1 MPDASIIPMILV
13 LSCCEKAHDNK
24 ECGCQNSKPTKTLAY
39 SLITG
44 GDMVKN
50 IFFWGG
56 GGSDK
61 TQGLKGLKVHNSKKK
76 IKLFLF
82 SQELLAVSR
91 STTS

>member
-24 ECGCQNSKPTKTLAY
+24 ECGCQNSKPTKSNPGL
-39 SLITG
+39 
-44 GDMVKN
+44 
-50 IFFWGG
+50 
-56 GGSDK
+56 

>member
-39 SLITG
+39 SLITW

-50 IFFWGG
+50 IFFLGG
-56 GGSDK
+56 GGIR
-61 TQGLKGLKVHNSKKK
+61 QNSGAERVK
-76 IKLFLF
+76 
-82 SQELLAVSR
+82 
-91 STTS
+91 ST